1 MDSSNTTQTSRLPWF
16 KRPVA
21 LLMGGAGVI
30 MMVVLALFWPRASGE
45 QALTA
50 VVTRGALRMQLTVS
64 GVLAPAQSLGYRSP
78 LGGREAEVM
87 SLAPEGTHVGEGDL
101 LVRLDTTELERELER
116 TIQERRGAEVDLQV
130 AEIEWQAA
138 QAAVEAL
145 AEGEGALTIKEAQAR
160 LAASEKKV
168 ARLTAELKTLTP
180 LFEKGFITREELSR
194 PADALEVAES
204 ELALD
209 RQRASILVDRTH
221 PREEQR
227 AKLQLAQ
234 RAAQREN
241 VRTRALEVEARV
253 KLLRE
258 QIEGCSIYAK
268 RPGLV
273 VLEEYLAANPRRKI
287 RVGDRVTASQT
298 IITIPE
304 VNRMLLQALVNE
316 GDVHKLQVG
325 QPAAIR
331 LEAFP
336 ALRITGKVV
345 GVGTVANSNSDRPR
359 EDKRFDLIVELDS
372 ADPGIRPQMTARADI
387 DLGERPNVLLIPVNA
402 VFEHDGLPVAHVSH
416 RWSTDTRPVQ
426 LGESNG
432 LYVEVV
438 SGLNEGDRVRL
449 DDVAVQGSG
458 GGDSAGGKALSP
470 MPVGKKR
477 DPLSPR

>member
-1 MDSSNTTQTSRLPWF
+1 MGELPWF
-16 KRPVA
+16 RRPAALLIGGAAVILAVA
-21 LLMGGAGVI
+21 LAV
-30 MMVVLALFWPRASGE
+30 FWPAANRDS
-45 QALTA
+45 ALTA
-50 VVTRGALRMQLTVS
+50 VVKRGPLRMQVTVS
-64 GVLAPAQSLGYRSP
+64 GTLTPAQSIGYRSP
-78 LGGREAEVM
+78 LSGRETEVI

-101 LVRLDTTELERELER
+101 LVRLDTTDLERELER
-116 TIQERRGAEVDLQV
+116 AVQDARSAQIELQV

-138 QAAVEAL
+138 QAALDSL
-145 AEGEGALTIKEAQAR
+145 AEGEGALNIKEAQAR
-160 LAASEKKV
+160 LQASEKKV
-168 ARLTAELKTLTP
+168 ARLAAELKTLKP
-180 LFEKGFITREELSR
+180 LFDKGFITREELNR
-194 PADALEVAES
+194 PAEALEAAEA

-241 VRTRALEVEARV
+241 VRTRALEADARV
-253 KLLRE
+253 KLLRN
-258 QIEGCSIYAK
+258 QIEACSIYAR

-273 VLEEYLAANPRRKI
+273 VLEEYLAANPRRKV

-298 IITIPE
+298 LITIPE
-304 VNRMLLQALVNE
+304 VDRMLLQALVSE
-316 GDVHKLQVG
+316 ADVHKLKTG

-336 ALRITGKVV
+336 GLRLTGKVA
-345 GVGTVANSNSDRPR
+345 GVGTIASSNSDRPR
-359 EDKRFDLIVELDS
+359 EDKRFDLVVELDS
-372 ADPGIRPQMTARADI
+372 ADPGLRPQMTARADI

-402 VFEHDGLPVAHVSH
+402 VFERDGLPVAHVSH
-416 RWSTDTRPVQ
+416 RWSTETRPVQ

-432 LYVEVV
+432 QYVEVL

-449 DDVAVQGSG
+449 EDVAGDEGAGGRSG
-458 GGDSAGGKALSP
+458 GQPLAPMSGRSAK
-470 MPVGKKR
+470 